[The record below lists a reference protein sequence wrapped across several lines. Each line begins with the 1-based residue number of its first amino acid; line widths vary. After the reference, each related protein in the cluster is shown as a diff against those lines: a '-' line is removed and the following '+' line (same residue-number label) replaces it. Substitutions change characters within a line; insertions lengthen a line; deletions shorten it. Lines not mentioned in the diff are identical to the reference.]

1 MTQAGRWNSWWKLPL
16 ASTSSSK
23 VSVEVFP
30 VPATSQLLSPENQ
43 QAKTVKTT
51 VESDGQHRPWRPME
65 PGVALPH
72 LKQQF
77 LALTR
82 CLRRRRPPPRASVTG
97 GDDDLDAANAREDS
111 GKNLS
116 TVTGDRSCFPF
127 HLLLL
132 AFTRST
138 VHSKQRQRVLKT
150 LPVTTN
156 TCFYYRKGLG
166 FGGEQSSLSLSA
178 AN

>member
-1 MTQAGRWNSWWKLPL
+1 
-16 ASTSSSK
+16 
-23 VSVEVFP
+23 VEVFP

-65 PGVALPH
+65 PGVALPP

-77 LALTR
+77 QALTR

-127 HLLLL
+127 HLL
-132 AFTRST
+132 
-138 VHSKQRQRVLKT
+138 
-150 LPVTTN
+150 
-156 TCFYYRKGLG
+156 
-166 FGGEQSSLSLSA
+166 
-178 AN
+178 

>member
-1 MTQAGRWNSWWKLPL
+1 MATNGARRR
-16 ASTSSSK
+16 
-23 VSVEVFP
+23 
-30 VPATSQLLSPENQ
+30 PAP
-43 QAKTVKTT
+43 
-51 VESDGQHRPWRPME
+51 
-65 PGVALPH
+65 

-77 LALTR
+77 QALTR

-166 FGGEQSSLSLSA
+166 FGGEQSSLSPYQLPINLQEMLMQSCPLA
-178 AN
+178 MFRNVIHRPSPQKFIRFRSHIYIQSSTNKEWMEH